1 MRFPRS
7 LAASA
12 MNEAIDVAATIDG
25 LNRLLSDSLAPEL
38 QRQEVA
44 IGQFLDEARQARLRI
59 HSVLEKTESELTAQ
73 FDTADHALEEFD
85 SVLDQLATA
94 LEPLEIANADLFE
107 KEIGDAGGQ
116 LDEAKRRFLAVEQ
129 ALGEG
134 REESEAAASTADVE
148 VKQLIGMIEAACDQL
163 SQGAEQAGERLDGAR
178 GQIEQAVTTL
188 DIALGEMQEAVARG
202 LEALE
207 KNVDDETMEVA
218 GSVTEM
224 LDSARE
230 AISDFCTTSSEVMG
244 DLSAAADS
252 LSMLFGTE
260 AKGILDKVKELLKV
274 IEQIRPLL
282 EAVEQWT

>member
-1 MRFPRS
+1 MSETFD
-7 LAASA
+7 AS
-12 MNEAIDVAATIDG
+12 ATIDS

-44 IGQFLDEARQARLRI
+44 IGHFLDEARQARDRI
-59 HSVLEKTESELTAQ
+59 HAVMVQAESELIAQ
-73 FDTADHALEEFD
+73 FDTADGALQEFD

-94 LEPLEIANADLFE
+94 LEPSEIANADLFE
-107 KEIGDAGGQ
+107 KEISDAGGR
-116 LDEAKRRFLAVEQ
+116 LEEAKQRFLAVEQ
-129 ALGEG
+129 TLGER
-134 REESEAAASTADVE
+134 REESEAAASTAHGEVE
-148 VKQLIGMIEAACDQL
+148 QLIGMIGAACDQL
-163 SQGAEQAGERLDGAR
+163 SQGAEQAGDRLDGAR
-178 GQIEQAVTTL
+178 GQIEQAVTAL
-188 DIALGEMQEAVARG
+188 DTALGEMQDAVARS

-207 KNVDDETMEVA
+207 KNVDDETKEIT
-218 GSVTEM
+218 GTVTEM

-230 AISDFCTTSSEVMG
+230 TISDFCATSSDVMG

-260 AKGILDKVKELLKV
+260 AKGLLDKVKELLKV